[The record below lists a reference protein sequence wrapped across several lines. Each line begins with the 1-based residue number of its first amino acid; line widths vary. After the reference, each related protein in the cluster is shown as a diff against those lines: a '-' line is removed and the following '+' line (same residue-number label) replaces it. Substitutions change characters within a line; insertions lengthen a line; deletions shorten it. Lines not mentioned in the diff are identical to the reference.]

1 MTQMENNAVVG
12 DPTVHKRFLDSHV
25 QFLREFPVLDSLANK
40 TWNAALERYNEPLDS
55 PPVEELDKTTALRLA
70 QIIVFY
76 LARASYDCFYD
87 VFLLA
92 GNARGFAAKMMLR
105 PMYEHLVTAAF
116 IGIKPDE
123 AKHFDDHASIE
134 KWKMW
139 IRTLEAI
146 PQVSDLVPGKE
157 VEELKRKQ
165 QEVRDQLK
173 SEICKKCKM
182 PMTQE
187 AWTRVAVD
195 NMAEEVDRVTGT
207 SLSKLYAPCYLM
219 PTAMTHP
226 TALGLESRLTRVDG
240 GHICYEEM
248 PESMAH
254 DSLLRAHGMAL
265 RVLKHVN
272 NYFGLSLDKEIEARY
287 ATFPNIWDGALAD
300 PSTES

>member
-1 MTQMENNAVVG
+1 MENKAVVG
-12 DPTVHKRFLDSHV
+12 DATIHKRFLASHV
-25 QFLREFPVLDSLANK
+25 KFLQEFSVLDSLANK
-40 TWNAALERYNEPLDS
+40 TWDAALERYNEPLDPS
-55 PPVEELDKTTALRLA
+55 PVGEELDKTTAVRLA

-92 GNARGFAAKMMLR
+92 GNSRGFAAKMMLR

-146 PQVSDLVPGKE
+146 PQVSDLVPAKDLD
-157 VEELKRKQ
+157 ELKRKQ

-173 SEICKKCKM
+173 SEICTKCKT

-195 NMAEEVDRVTGT
+195 NMAEEVDKVTGT

-226 TALGLESRLTRVDG
+226 TALGLESRLTIVDG
-240 GHICYEEM
+240 GHVYEES

-265 RVLKHVN
+265 RVLKHLN

-287 ATFPNIWDGALAD
+287 AAFPNIWDGALAD
-300 PSTES
+300 PSAES